1 MKKIQK
7 KPSVFKIILKLCL
20 VLFLAANWINVAI
33 FLVVDFY
40 EESTDYLNTDAARIN
55 YYDKYYYEK
64 QYDKL
69 YDELHLYENY
79 EENFDVYWEVLD
91 AYIASK
97 ECLKWKN
104 ISDSEIEDA
113 REMEKYYFDKVTE
126 AAKNCRFPQN
136 QKYLDD
142 FVESVQ

>member
-1 MKKIQK
+1 MNRNQK
-7 KPSVFKIILKLCL
+7 KPTVSKIIFKLGL
-20 VLFLAANWINVAI
+20 VLFLAFSWLYVASS
-33 FLVVDFY
+33 LVMDYY

-55 YYDKYYYEK
+55 KYDEYYYEK
-64 QYDKL
+64 QYDEL
-69 YDELHLYENY
+69 FDELHLYDNY
-79 EENFDVYWEVLD
+79 EAMYDVYWEVMD

-104 ISDSEIEDA
+104 VSDSEIEDA
-113 REMEKYYFDKVTE
+113 REMEKYYFDKVTD

-136 QKYLDD
+136 QKYLDG

>member
-1 MKKIQK
+1 M
-7 KPSVFKIILKLCL
+7 
-20 VLFLAANWINVAI
+20 
-33 FLVVDFY
+33 
-40 EESTDYLNTDAARIN
+40 
-55 YYDKYYYEK
+55 
-64 QYDKL
+64 
-69 YDELHLYENY
+69 
-79 EENFDVYWEVLD
+79 YWEGLD

-113 REMEKYYFDKVTE
+113 REMEKYYCDKVEE

-142 FVESVQ
+142 FVESGQ